1 MTPFV
6 ATYSTLSTT
15 RRHHFHRFPFAGMK
29 TIIHNLR
36 LFSTTLLVVTFAF
49 AVAFPQSTSAQ
60 NATVNIKGKV
70 LDESTSQPVG
80 VEMDMVIVPAKAPT
94 RKIVVKV
101 NSATGDFL
109 QPLTSGDTYTLK
121 FSSYGVYYKE
131 ETLDLP
137 ATSKFREDRK
147 EFRVRRIVTDQLLAE
162 SAAFDPQQTSL
173 SATGNAE
180 LQAVLDLMK
189 KNVDLQVVVN
199 LAQEI
204 VPPPPPAKA
213 PKAVKK
219 PKGKKAEPVVEAPVV
234 MAPTMTNEQLYTDRL
249 AVLKTYFSQ
258 AKDAEIRV
266 TYAKGAPVAGAP
278 GTKNVRVV
286 VGMVKSLLEE

>member
-15 RRHHFHRFPFAGMK
+15 PHHHFHRFPFAGMK

>member
-1 MTPFV
+1 MLPI
-6 ATYSTLSTT
+6 Y
-15 RRHHFHRFPFAGMK
+15 HIHRFATADMN
-29 TIIHNLR
+29 TMLNNLR
-36 LFSTTLLVVTFAF
+36 RFSTTLVLAGCLLTVLS
-49 AVAFPQSTSAQ
+49 PQSTIAQ

-137 ATSKFREDRK
+137 PTSKFREDRK
-147 EFRVRRIVTDQLLAE
+147 EFRVRRIVTGQQLVE

-173 SATGNAE
+173 SATGTAE

-204 VPPPPPAKA
+204 MPPPPPAKA

-234 MAPTMTNEQLYTDRL
+234 VAPTMTNEQLYTDRL

-286 VGMVKSLLEE
+286 VGTVKSLLEE